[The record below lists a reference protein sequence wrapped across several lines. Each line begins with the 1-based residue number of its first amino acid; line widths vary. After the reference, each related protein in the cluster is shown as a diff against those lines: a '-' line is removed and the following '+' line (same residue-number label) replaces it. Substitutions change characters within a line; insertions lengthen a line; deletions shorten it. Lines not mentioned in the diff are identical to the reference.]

1 MYSQLSETKPNL
13 VRLQISRKVTAR
25 EYKEI
30 CALISDKI
38 AKQGAV
44 DLLCELDPSF
54 RRVSIG
60 VVWKGAFVAVE
71 NAIKLRHVAVVGE
84 RRAYKWARV
93 LVRGF
98 HADTR
103 YFDNGQRTRATR
115 WLEKGPWSMDQQHP
129 HKFAGD
135 ASYRIKRKR

>member
-54 RRVSIG
+54 RRVSVG
-60 VVWKGAFVAVE
+60 VVWKGAFVAAE

-84 RRAYKWARV
+84 RRAYKSARV

-103 YFDNGQRTRATR
+103 YFDIGQRTRAAR
-115 WLEKGPWSMDQQHP
+115 WLEKGPWSTEQQHP
-129 HKFAGD
+129 HKFAGN
-135 ASYRIKRKR
+135 ASYRIERKR